1 MRPNCGKNFGPFFL
15 ESKKKKKKYRT
26 NDYDSL
32 LVPWQ
37 LSHNSLFMAWEK
49 MVKRS
54 QLSGSQLKK
63 LNATSFFGFCSV
75 GWNYLYNGHK
85 II

>member
-15 ESKKKKKKYRT
+15 ERKKKKEYRT

-37 LSHNSLFMAWEK
+37 LPNNSLFMAWEK

-54 QLSGSQLKK
+54 QLSGSQLKSWMQ
-63 LNATSFFGFCSV
+63 LAFLILQ
-75 GWNYLYNGHK
+75 YRMELPL
-85 II
+85 